1 MAGLQDETPTTPG
14 QALPR
19 PAGSGQ
25 KLDYIFHPR
34 SVAVV
39 GASRPQSGGPAT
51 NFVIALQKAGCPA
64 IYPVNPKYDELDGIK
79 CYPNLQTIEGPVDYV
94 ISSVP
99 ASVASQLVE
108 DCIAKG
114 VKTIHFFTAG
124 FSETGDEERTRTESQ
139 MVARAQEA
147 GIRILGPNCMGLYV
161 PRSGLSFTPGFP
173 RKPGSVALVSQSG
186 GNASEAVFTAAVRGI
201 RFSKVISYG
210 NGADINE
217 SDLLE
222 YLAQDPETEIIAAYI
237 EGIRSGRRFL
247 PTLRAAA
254 AAKPVLVLKGGR
266 TETGAR
272 AAYSHTASLAGSI
285 EIFDALC
292 RQASAIR
299 VNSVEELVD
308 LIVAFRFLALSESGR
323 WLPRGPRVAVV
334 GVGGG
339 SSVYAADE
347 IDATG
352 LQCPALPESA
362 QTQMSQLVPIAGTS
376 IRNPVDAT
384 NISDPASLGQI
395 LRIVGQADN
404 IDLIFYHLNVGW
416 GWNISRRTP
425 SNTDPNE
432 RLDLMLR
439 EMLKAREAIGKPIV
453 LTLRPPLDVG
463 GMERTIAFREMCW
476 KAEIPIYSATPQG
489 ATAIARLLRWR
500 KAQEEPR

>member
-1 MAGLQDETPTTPG
+1 MSGPSLLCEGRMAGQE
-14 QALPR
+14 
-19 PAGSGQ
+19 
-25 KLDYIFHPR
+25 LDYIFHPR

-51 NFVIALQKAGCPA
+51 NFVVALQRAGCPA
-64 IYPVNPKYDELDGIK
+64 IYPVNPKYDELDGLK
-79 CYPNLQTIEGPVDYV
+79 CYPSLQEIEGPVDHV

-99 ASVASQLVE
+99 TSVVSQLVE

-124 FSETGDEERTRTESQ
+124 FSETGDEERTQLESRV
-139 MVARAQEA
+139 VARAREA
-147 GIRILGPNCMGLYV
+147 GIRVLGPNCMGLYV

-173 RKPGSVALVSQSG
+173 REPGSVALLSQSG
-186 GNASEAVFTAAVRGI
+186 GNASETIFTAAVRGI

-237 EGIRSGRRFL
+237 EGVRGARRFL
-247 PTLRAAA
+247 PALRAAA

-285 EIFDALC
+285 QIFDVLC
-292 RQASAIR
+292 RQAGAVR
-299 VNSVEELVD
+299 ANSVEELVD
-308 LIVAFRFLALSESGR
+308 LIVAFRCLALSANGR

-347 IDATG
+347 IDVAG
-352 LQCPALPESA
+352 LQCPPLPESA
-362 QTQMSQLVPIAGTS
+362 QAELSKLVPVAGTS
-376 IRNPVDAT
+376 VRNPVDAT
-384 NISDPASLGQI
+384 SVSDPASLGQI
-395 LRIVGQADN
+395 LRIAGQADN
-404 IDLIFYHLNVGW
+404 VDLIIYHLNIGW
-416 GWNISRRTP
+416 GWNLSRRNTD
-425 SNTDPNE
+425 TDPNE
-432 RLDLMLR
+432 RVDLMIE
-439 EMLKAREAIGKPIV
+439 EMVKAREAAGKPIV
-453 LTLRPPLDVG
+453 VTLRPPLDVG
-463 GMERTIAFREMCW
+463 GMERTIAFREKCW
-476 KAEIPIYSATPQG
+476 QADFPVYPTTPQG
-489 ATAIARLLRWR
+489 ATAVARLLRWR
-500 KAQEEPR
+500 EAQEEPE